1 MNPYKHVYLGGAAGA
16 CILLLSS
23 IPAWPQKPVPKR
35 ASFDSAVAPVLNNT
49 CAACH
54 DPGTASGGLNVAELT
69 ASSLTSKR
77 EQWEKVVRRVSAGE
91 MPPPGIPKPEGLG
104 AMVDW
109 VRKAIDEADSLTP
122 VDPGRVTAR
131 HLNRVE
137 YQNAVR
143 DLLGV
148 NFQATK
154 EFPVDDSG
162 DGFDNIGD
170 VLSVSP
176 LLTERYMAAAERISA
191 RALGLVQLPSRPILN
206 SYADDDHYKED
217 VPFTGT
223 SGSAKRVT
231 PNAIEATHRVLWDG
245 EYTIQA
251 GLAGGRPNP
260 GNPVTLALWMDGQ
273 VIASKEIT
281 MAAPKDK
288 HFSPYENIELKA
300 TLPEGVHTFR
310 LSYLNDP
317 DGDVMT
323 MAEALDGKKNRFIQ
337 MMGFLGPEKPAEEPA
352 SRKKILTCDPNSG
365 SPCIRSIVST
375 LARRAWRRPVTDKE
389 VVALTSLVAT
399 SRAEGS
405 NTDQALQEAIEAILA
420 SPNFLFH
427 IEHDAGAG
435 SHSVSGV
442 ELASRLSFFIWSSIP
457 DDELL
462 NLGVTGKLA
471 TPGVLDAQIKRMI
484 DDPRS
489 SSLSENFAGQ
499 WLEIRNLDAIRPDPD
514 KFPAWGPDL
523 KESMRTETR
532 MFFDSILRENRPISD
547 FLTARYTFLNES
559 LAKHYGIEGVKGP
572 QFRRVDLTTN
582 QRGGILGEGAVLA
595 VSSYPSRTSVVI
607 RGKYIL
613 ENILGTPPPPPPPNV
628 PPLDNDAVGTVLSLR
643 QQMEKHR
650 ANPICAGCHSKM
662 DPLGF
667 ALENYDA
674 IGKWRDQ
681 DGKFPV
687 DSSGTLPDGKT
698 FDGPA
703 AMRQVLVDR
712 MPDFA
717 RCLIEKMMIYS
728 LGRGI
733 TPADSRAI
741 AQIETKWAANDF
753 KFQTVIYEVAHSAP
767 FQSRRGEMPE
777 TGNPKTK
784 EVAAK

>member
-1 MNPYKHVYLGGAAGA
+1 MNLLKGLRVGGIAGILFLSGIAAW
-16 CILLLSS
+16 S
-23 IPAWPQKPVPKR
+23 QKPAPR
-35 ASFDSAVAPVLNNT
+35 GASFETSVAPVLNNT

-54 DPGTASGGLNVAELT
+54 APNIASGGLNIAELT
-69 ASSLTSKR
+69 ASSLTTKR

-109 VRKAIDEADSLTP
+109 LRKTIDEADSHAPL
-122 VDPGRVTAR
+122 DPGRVTAR

-176 LLTERYMAAAERISA
+176 LLTERYVAAAERISA
-191 RALGLVQLPSRPILN
+191 RALGLVQLPSKPILN
-206 SYADDDHYKED
+206 SYADDDNFKEV

-260 GNPVTLALWMDGQ
+260 GDPVKLALWMDGE

-281 MAAPKDK
+281 MATPKGK
-288 HFSPYENIELKA
+288 YFFPYETIDLKA

-317 DGDVMT
+317 DGDA
-323 MAEALDGKKNRFIQ
+323 MAMADAVDGKKNRYIQ
-337 MMGFLGPEKPAEEPA
+337 MIGFLGPEKPAEEPA

-365 SPCIRSIVST
+365 PVCIQTILSD
-375 LARRAWRRPVTDKE
+375 LARRAWRRPVTAKE
-389 VVALTSLVAT
+389 VATLTSLVAK
-399 SRAEGS
+399 SRTDGS
-405 NTDQALQEAIEAILA
+405 NIDQALQEAIEVILS

-427 IEHDAGAG
+427 IEHDSGTTAHA
-435 SHSVSGV
+435 VSGV

-462 NLGVTGKLA
+462 NLGVSGKLA
-471 TPGVLDAQIKRMI
+471 TPAVLDAQIKRMI

-489 SSLSENFAGQ
+489 SALAENFAGQ

-523 KESMRTETR
+523 KEAMRTETR
-532 MFFDSILRENRPISD
+532 MFFDSVLRENRPIGD

-572 QFRRVDLTTN
+572 QFRRVELATN

-595 VSSYPSRTSVVI
+595 VSSYPSRTSVVL
-607 RGKYIL
+607 RGKFIL
-613 ENILGTPPPPPPPNV
+613 ENILGTPPPPPPPDV
-628 PPLDNDAVGTVLSLR
+628 PPLDNDATGTVLSLR

-650 ANPICAGCHSKM
+650 ANAICAACHSKM

-674 IGKWRDQ
+674 IGKWREQ

-698 FDGPA
+698 FDGPV
-703 AMRQVLVDR
+703 AMRQVLTDR

-733 TPADSRAI
+733 TTADRRSI
-741 AQIETKWAANDF
+741 AQMQNNWAANGF
-753 KFQTVIYEVAHSAP
+753 KFQTLIYEVAHSPA
-767 FQSRRGEMPE
+767 FQSRRSEALE
-777 TGNPKTK
+777 TGNPQSK

>member
-1 MNPYKHVYLGGAAGA
+1 MNSCRRFHLCRAASL
-16 CILLLSS
+16 LLLSGIS
-23 IPAWPQKPVPKR
+23 AWPQKPAR
-35 ASFDSAVAPVLNNT
+35 AGQSFDTVVRPVLNKG
-49 CAACH
+49 CVPCH
-54 DPGTASGGLNVAELT
+54 DPQIASGGLNTAELT
-69 ASSLTSKR
+69 APSLTARR
-77 EQWEKVVRRVSAGE
+77 EQWEKIVRRVSAGE
-91 MPPPGIPKPEGLG
+91 MPPPGASKPAGLS

-109 VRKAIDEADSLTP
+109 VRKAIDEADSRTP
-122 VDPGRVTAR
+122 ADPGRVTAR

-143 DLLGV
+143 DVLGI

-162 DGFDNIGD
+162 DGFDNIGE

-176 LLTERYMAAAERISA
+176 LLAERYVAAAERISA
-191 RALGLVQLPSRPILN
+191 RALGLVQLPAKPILN
-206 SYADDDHYKED
+206 SYADDDNYKEA

-245 EYTIQA
+245 EYTVQA

-260 GNPVTLALWMDGQ
+260 GKPVTLALWMDGE
-273 VIASKEIT
+273 VIASKEVP
-281 MAAPKDK
+281 MAAPKGK
-288 HFSPYENIELKA
+288 YFFPYETIDLKA
-300 TLPEGVHTFR
+300 ILPEGVHTFR

-317 DGDVMT
+317 DGDSMST
-323 MAEALDGKKNRFIQ
+323 AEAVDGKKNRYIQ

-352 SRKKILTCDPNSG
+352 SRKKILICDPNSG
-365 SPCIRSIVST
+365 VGCIEIIVST
-375 LARRAWRRPVTDKE
+375 LARRAWRRPVTAAE
-389 VVALTSLVAT
+389 VAVLTNLMAS
-399 SRAEGS
+399 SRAAGS
-405 NTDQALQEAIEAILA
+405 DTDQALQEAIEAIFA

-427 IEHDAGAG
+427 VEYDPG
-435 SHSVSGV
+435 SAAHPISGV
-442 ELASRLSFFIWSSIP
+442 ELASRLSFFIWSSVP

-462 NLGVTGKLA
+462 SLGAAGKLA
-471 TPGVLDAQIKRMI
+471 NQSVLDAQIKRMI

-489 SSLSENFAGQ
+489 SALADNFAGQ
-499 WLEIRNLDAIRPDPD
+499 WLEIRNLDSIRPDPD

-523 KESMRTETR
+523 KEAMRTETR

-547 FLTARYTFLNES
+547 FLNARYTFLNET

-572 QFRRVDLTTN
+572 QFRRVDLATN
-582 QRGGILGEGAVLA
+582 QRGGILSQGAVLA
-595 VSSYPSRTSVVI
+595 VSSYPSRTSVVL

-613 ENILGTPPPPPPPNV
+613 ENVLGAPPPPPPPDV
-628 PPLDNDAVGTVLSLR
+628 PALDNDAVGTLLSLR

-650 ANPICAGCHSKM
+650 ANPICASCHSKM

-674 IGKWRDQ
+674 IGKWRTQ

-698 FDGPA
+698 FDGPV
-703 AMRQVLVDR
+703 AMREVLSGR
-712 MPDFA
+712 MNDFA
-717 RCLIEKMMIYS
+717 RCLVEKMMIYS

-733 TPADSRAI
+733 TLADRRTVE
-741 AQIETKWAANDF
+741 QIENKWAVNGF
-753 KFQTVIYEVAHSAP
+753 KFQTLIYEVAHSAP
-767 FQSRRGEMPE
+767 FQSRRGEVSRP
-777 TGNPKTK
+777 GNPKIN